1 MTFLFWG
8 EAFSSAGSGSLELSV
23 WVMHVNDMCIIGR
36 NLYGCADLHAHER
49 FSILFIELM
58 CLRSNLVSAWKAM
71 QFHRLHALTS
81 SWYEIGVVCYLSNSH
96 PMNEFDFLHSQY
108 GSYLYLQQG
117 SFIKNSIT

>member
-1 MTFLFWG
+1 M
-8 EAFSSAGSGSLELSV
+8 

-36 NLYGCADLHAHER
+36 NLYGCADLDAHER

-96 PMNEFDFLHSQY
+96 TSRENGTVSRTVSGDDVHYFSNAKRCL
-108 GSYLYLQQG
+108 
-117 SFIKNSIT
+117 KVK